1 MQEGVLNAASEFG
14 DGKGD
19 PAEELDVGQE
29 EVVEHRDPDLGH
41 DRISGSAEK
50 GFDLEVLLDPFEED
64 LNLPTLA
71 IDFSDGTGG
80 EMEVVGEEAIEAVRG
95 GVSEG
100 HEAQAVWVFSAS
112 NRACQF
118 DDLVCQDPRW
128 GGV

>member
-1 MQEGVLNAASEFG
+1 MQEGVVNAASEFG
-14 DGKGD
+14 DGEGD

-29 EVVEHRDPDLGH
+29 QVVEHGDPDLGH
-41 DRISGSAEK
+41 DSIAGSAEK

-80 EMEVVGEEAIEAVRG
+80 EMEVVGEEAIEALRG

-100 HEAQAVWVFSAS
+100 HEAKGARVFSAR
-112 NRACQF
+112 NRAFEF
-118 DDLVCQDPRW
+118 DDLVGEDPR
-128 GGV
+128 